1 MLTVNVDKANFTCT
15 TVRLSRQMLTTK
27 LFSLTYRIT

>member
-15 TVRLSRQMLTTK
+15 TASLPGQMLTTK
-27 LFSLTYRIT
+27 LYSLTY